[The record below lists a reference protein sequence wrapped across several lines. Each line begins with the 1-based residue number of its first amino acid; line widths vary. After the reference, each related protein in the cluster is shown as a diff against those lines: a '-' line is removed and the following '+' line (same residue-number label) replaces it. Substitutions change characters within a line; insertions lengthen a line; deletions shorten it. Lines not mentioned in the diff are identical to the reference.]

1 MTQLIQISTQY
12 QLANIVALIR
22 AGRLGAAEER
32 RILIVA
38 NNSFAPEL
46 TPDAVSMPGSTG
58 LVSDF
63 DLVVDWNATI
73 WPNHPKTFGIS
84 VERAPIMRRFLQAEW
99 SIGDDEEIDLIVESL
114 PGHPAGALTQ
124 IFTSASISVHSD
136 GLMSYGPVRNPLTLP
151 QWQRLSTIY
160 YTDLLP
166 GITPRQLA
174 EHSTKR
180 VALPATDLK
189 SVITDMA
196 AEAAPELA
204 AANLDSPIP
213 DSAMVLGQYLAQIDL
228 ITAEEEL
235 NLHLQ
240 MINEVKAR
248 GLSTVIFKPHPTS
261 ARTTIEPLRRRS
273 QELGLSF
280 VLADVPLLAEI
291 VIAGTQPELVVSC
304 YSTGLATA
312 RALFGCATSA
322 IGTSLLLQVLTP
334 YQNSNRIP
342 LTIVD
347 ALHTGGYVLPSDLA
361 EASAKAGTKDLGPLL
376 DAVTYCMQPESA
388 SYLCE
393 NTSEFLAASQGGAD
407 MKYFKRR
414 RLAKLDLPGQPVA
427 PRHRRQLSRAKQ
439 QAQTQVKRATHT
451 LKTYGISIDGPKLIP
466 KLSTTLSSALST
478 ALGSTLR
485 SALST
490 ALGSTLRPRLSST
503 LVAKSSA
510 QTESRSRR

>member
-22 AGRLGAAEER
+22 AGRLGQAEER

-58 LVSDF
+58 LVSVF

-84 VERAPIMRRFLQAEW
+84 VERAPIMARFLQAEW
-99 SIGDDEEIDLIVESL
+99 AIGDDEQIDLIVESL

-124 IFTSASISVHSD
+124 IFTTASISVHSD

-174 EHSTKR
+174 EHSPER
-180 VALPATDLK
+180 VVLPTADLK

-204 AANLDSPIP
+204 AADLADPIP

-235 NLHLQ
+235 DLHLQ
-240 MINEVKAR
+240 MIDEVKAR

-261 ARTTIEPLRRRS
+261 ARTTIDPLRRRS
-273 QELGLSF
+273 RELGLGF
-280 VLADVPLLAEI
+280 VLADVALLAEI
-291 VIAGTQPELVVSC
+291 VIAGTRPELVVSC
-304 YSTGLATA
+304 FSTGLATA
-312 RALFGCATSA
+312 RALFRCTTSA
-322 IGTSLLLQVLTP
+322 IGTSMLLQALAP

-347 ALHTGGYVLPSDLA
+347 ALHTGGYVLPGDLA
-361 EASAKAGTKDLGPLL
+361 EAGAGAGTKDLGPLL
-376 DAVTYCMQPESA
+376 DAVTYCMQPETA
-388 SYLCE
+388 SYLRE
-393 NTSEFLAASQGGAD
+393 DTSDFLAAAHGGED
-407 MKYFKRR
+407 MKYFKRK
-414 RLAKLDLPGQPVA
+414 RLSKLDLPGQLVVP
-427 PRHRRQLSRAKQ
+427 PHRRQLSRAKQ
-439 QAQTQVKRATHT
+439 RAQTQVKRAAHT

-466 KLSTTLSSALST
+466 KLGSALRPQLSSK
-478 ALGSTLR
+478 LG
-485 SALST
+485 
-490 ALGSTLRPRLSST
+490 PR
-503 LVAKSSA
+503 SSA
-510 QTESRSRR
+510 KTESRSRR

>member
-261 ARTTIEPLRRRS
+261 ARTTIEPLHRRS
-273 QELGLSF
+273 QELGLIF
-280 VLADVPLLAEI
+280 ILADVPLLAEI
-291 VIAGTQPELVVSC
+291 VIAGTQPKLVVSC
-304 YSTGLATA
+304 YSTGLATG

-347 ALHTGGYVLPSDLA
+347 ALHTGGYVLPGDLA
-361 EASAKAGTKDLGPLL
+361 EASPQAGTKAGTKDLGPLL
-376 DAVTYCMQPESA
+376 DAVTYCMQPEAA
-388 SYLCE
+388 SYLRAT
-393 NTSEFLAASQGGAD
+393 TSEFLAAAQGGAD

-414 RLAKLDLPGQPVA
+414 RLAKLDLPGQPVV
-427 PRHRRQLSRAKQ
+427 PRHRQQLSRAKQ
-439 QAQTQVKRATHT
+439 QAQSQVKRAAHT

-466 KLSTTLSSALST
+466 KLNATLS
-478 ALGSTLR
+478 R
-485 SALST
+485 SL
-490 ALGSTLRPRLSST
+490 LPKLSSK
-503 LVAKSSA
+503 LVAKPSA
-510 QTESRSRR
+510 KTEPRSRR